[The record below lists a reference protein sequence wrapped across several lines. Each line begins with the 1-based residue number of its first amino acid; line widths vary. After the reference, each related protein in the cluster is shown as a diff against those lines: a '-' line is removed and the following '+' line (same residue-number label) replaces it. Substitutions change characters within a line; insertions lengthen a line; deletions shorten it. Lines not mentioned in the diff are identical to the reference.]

1 MPLRPSAARWFE
13 VVVPREDTDDAMEAL
28 ARQGEVQFEWAGDLD
43 PAGEIE
49 RLRDPV
55 TRYRTIADAYAPHW
69 PDPAFEKRCCELP
82 VEAAAAAALRQ
93 IERWLADAGPL
104 LARLA
109 QLEAEREALAL
120 WRPVAASLAGTRV
133 DPRTLAT
140 AGPVLAGYC
149 LLLPAAAEVAGPA
162 FALHAEARFG
172 DRRALLG
179 LARGSDLPALRER
192 AEAVGGNLL
201 PFPDCPTEPG
211 ADWVTSLDRRV
222 ADADREARRLEQ
234 EVRRLAAA
242 HGLARASGVLER
254 IDWFRQT
261 SSRIQCDTESC
272 RITGWTGAADEQAL
286 NRALRDV
293 GVRGTLEFGEP
304 PPDLPSPS
312 VLRNP
317 DWLKP
322 FEVFTTAVG
331 TPGSAEI
338 DPTRWVAVLVPLMF
352 GYMCG
357 DVGHGILIVATG
369 LLLRRR
375 TDLWRLLVY
384 CGLASIA
391 FGFVY
396 GEVFGYGHF
405 LEPLWLSPLEAPFAV
420 LVVPVIAGA
429 LVLSLGILLHAVQTC
444 WRGQGSSELLADTA
458 QLLVYWGLALVLL
471 EPRLG
476 WLVLAGVVLCAGNRL
491 WSARSPTV
499 LAAGLGELLQSTF
512 ELLLNT
518 LSFARVGAFALAH
531 AALESAIVIIAGDLS
546 STAAAALVLVVGNLL
561 VILIEGMVVSVQT
574 TRLVLYEF
582 FVRFFEGGGRAL
594 KPVAAPTGDRTPRMG
609 QRAARGQDRRG
620 RQ

>member
-13 VVVPREDTDDAMEAL
+13 VVVPKEDTDDAMEAL
-28 ARQGEVQFEWAGDLD
+28 AREGEVQFEWAGDLD
-43 PAGEIE
+43 PAGEIV

-55 TRYRTIADAYAPHW
+55 ARYRALADGYSAHW
-69 PDPAFEKRCCELP
+69 PDPRFEKRCCELP

-93 IERWLADAGPL
+93 IERWIAEARPL
-104 LARLA
+104 LDRVSELDA
-109 QLEAEREALAL
+109 QREALAL
-120 WRPVAASLAGTRV
+120 WRPVATSLTGSGL
-133 DPRTLAT
+133 DPRTLAG

-149 LLLPAAAEVAGPA
+149 LLLPAAAAVTAA
-162 FALHAEARFG
+162 ADALQAETRFG
-172 DRRALLG
+172 DQRALLG
-179 LARGSDLPALRER
+179 LAPRSELPVLREQ
-192 AEAVGGNLL
+192 AGAVGGTLL
-201 PFPDCPTEPG
+201 PFPDFPIDPG
-211 ADWVTSLDRRV
+211 ADWIGSLDHLTAAAERETRRIG
-222 ADADREARRLEQ
+222 Q
-234 EVRRLAAA
+234 ELRRLAAA

-261 SSRIQCDTESC
+261 SSRIQCDGERC
-272 RITGWTGAADEQAL
+272 RITGWTGVADEQAL
-286 NRALRDV
+286 NRALQEV

-317 DWLKP
+317 AWLKP

-357 DVGHGILIVATG
+357 DVGHGIVIVAAG

-375 TDLWRLLVY
+375 TELWRLLVY
-384 CGLASIA
+384 CGLASIG
-391 FGFVY
+391 FGLVY
-396 GEVFGYGHF
+396 GDVFGYGH
-405 LEPLWLSPLEAPFAV
+405 LIQPLWLSPLEAPFAV
-420 LVVPVIAGA
+420 LTVPVIGGA

-444 WRGQGSSELLADTA
+444 WRGQGGSELVADA
-458 QLLVYWGLALVLL
+458 GQLLVYWGLMLVLV
-471 EPRLG
+471 EPVSG
-476 WLVLAGVVLCAGNRL
+476 WLVLAGVALCAGNRL
-491 WSARSPTV
+491 WTNRSPTL
-499 LAAGLGELLQSTF
+499 LAAGLGELMQSTF

-518 LSFARVGAFALAH
+518 VSFARVGAFALAH

-546 STAAAALVLVVGNLL
+546 SSAATALVLVIGNLL

-594 KPVAAPTGDRTPRMG
+594 KPVAAPTGGPAHPG
-609 QRAARGQDRRG
+609 KRATGGADRRG